1 MSSLLKLWITNKESL
16 ASKSIE
22 QIIHFTGDG
31 KLRDNSTTPCELR
44 DFLANIPADQL
55 TQYISECLESSFN
68 QSGMVLQ
75 DLVNEVGRR
84 LGFKVTNG
92 LYRGGKTKIAYDG
105 LWETADNH
113 HFVIEVKT
121 TDAYHINLDTQAVYR
136 QKLID
141 ADEIKKDR
149 SSILLVVGRNDTGG
163 LEAQT
168 RGSRHAWDTRII
180 SVDALIKL
188 MRIKENLT
196 DKNTVTQIHQILKP
210 LEYTR
215 VDRLIDIMFST
226 SEDLQI
232 DTPDELSEI
241 VADEVPEKKRSTP
254 VNFHQECISNIS
266 HTLKAPLIKQG
277 RCSYATADQSIRV
290 ISIVSKEYNLN
301 GILRYWYAF
310 RPSQQEFLK
319 NGEQTYIA
327 FGCGSFGKIIL
338 IPYEAFEPHLSIM
351 RTTESED
358 RFYWHVEI
366 FEKNDQFLLYK
377 STDEGIPISKYKI

>member
-1 MSSLLKLWITNKESL
+1 MSSLLKLWINNKESL
-16 ASKSIE
+16 STKSIE

-31 KLRDNSTTPCELR
+31 KLRDNSKTPGELR
-44 DFLANIPADQL
+44 DFLANIPADML
-55 TQYISECLESSFN
+55 TQYITECLESSFN

-92 LYRGGKTKIAYDG
+92 LYRGGATKIAYDG

-113 HFVIEVKT
+113 HIVIEVKT
-121 TDAYHINLDTQAVYR
+121 TDAYQINLDTQAVYR

-141 ADEIKKDR
+141 AGEIKKDT

-188 MRIKENLT
+188 MRIKESLT
-196 DKNTVTQIHQILKP
+196 DKNTVTQIHQVLKP

-215 VDRLIDIMFST
+215 VDQLIDIIFKT
-226 SEDLQI
+226 SEDLQFDSSDDI
-232 DTPDELSEI
+232 SEPPEGMN
-241 VADEVPEKKRSTP
+241 AEKKRSTP
-254 VNFHQECISNIS
+254 VNFHKECISKIS
-266 HTLKAPLIKQG
+266 HKLGVPLIKHG
-277 RCSYATADQSIRV
+277 RCSYSSADKSIQV
-290 ISIVSKEYNLN
+290 LSIVSKEYHLN

-310 RPSQQEFLK
+310 RPSQQELLK
-319 NGEQTYIA
+319 SGKESYIA
-327 FGCGSFGKIIL
+327 LGCGSAEKIIL
-338 IPYEAFEPHLSIM
+338 MPYEDFEPHLSIM
-351 RTTESED
+351 RTTETDE

-377 STDEGIPISKYKI
+377 STDEGIQISNYKL